1 MANVRDILNVDE
13 LEELAGS
20 ENVLIEDAGTL
31 KRFAAANLGGGGAG
45 GGFSLSVQVIEGEE
59 DVQFICTCNIQKGSD
74 FNAMCAAA
82 IDDGIMPPTNFWVI
96 EVEEEEEAKS
106 ANYEYLQPDSLM
118 VANPDYVS
126 ILRPALETMGIVP
139 AEGSYL
145 INSGAEEVVLIAY
158 VNEDGMVASVVI
170 VSD

>member
-82 IDDGIMPPTNFWVI
+82 IDDGIMPPTNFWSV
-96 EVEEEEEAKS
+96 EVEEVEGAKN
-106 ANYEYLQPDSLM
+106 ANYEYSQPDTLLI
-118 VANPDYVS
+118 ANPDYVD
-126 ILRPALETMGIVP
+126 ILRPSIESMGIVP

-145 INSGAEEVVLIAY
+145 ITSEMEGTDLIAY
-158 VNEDGMVASVVI
+158 VNEDGMVASVMI
-170 VSD
+170 ITD